1 MTFFLNKKIK
11 YVLIIVLISCSII
24 SFAQEKEVLTLKQVI
39 ALAEEK
45 SLDAF
50 KIQNLYQQSDYLYN
64 NFRANRLPT
73 LSLDIEP
80 LTLNRR
86 VEQRFNSS
94 LGRDQFTDI
103 ETLNTN
109 IGLSV
114 TQNIFATGGKI
125 SLNSSVNRFENIGD
139 IKNLSF
145 NNTLIN
151 LRLDQEIF
159 GFNSFK
165 WNKKIEPLKYEK
177 ARIEFVEENEDLH
190 IKATERFFNLA
201 TAELNLKNIEINLK
215 NSLKLYNIGKN
226 RFKIATINQE
236 ELLNL
241 ELNVLN
247 NQTELQKAKR
257 RLVDYQFEL
266 NIFLGFESNREIS
279 LNTKEEIPL
288 IDIDLS
294 KALEMAKSNSSQLLN
309 LKLGALRAEEQL
321 ARAKANR
328 RLSPNLI
335 ASVGLNKSGNRLD
348 DTFIDP
354 LNQNRVSLSVN
365 VPILNWGI
373 AKRNVL
379 IAEDQSKITN
389 MEQSQTEQEFLQKV
403 RGQVIDFN
411 LQKELVNNALKT
423 KEVAVKSYELV
434 LERFK
439 YGNVDIIKLN
449 NSISAKDRAVNGY
462 INSLKEYWLNYYR
475 LRKITLMN
483 LETGEKIIKMFDQK
497 LGLD

>member
-1 MTFFLNKKIK
+1 MIFFLNKKTNYLFITLFISFSLASFTQEREGLTLDK
-11 YVLIIVLISCSII
+11 VIVL
-24 SFAQEKEVLTLKQVI
+24 
-39 ALAEEK
+39 AEQK

-50 KIQNLYQQSDYLYN
+50 KAQNLYQQSDYLYK

-73 LSLDIEP
+73 LSLDLEP

-109 IGLSV
+109 IGLSIA
-114 TQNIFATGGKI
+114 QNIFATGGRI
-125 SLNSSVNRFENIGD
+125 SLNSSINRFENIGD
-139 IKNLSF
+139 IENLSF
-145 NNTLIN
+145 NNTLFN

-159 GFNSFK
+159 GFNRFK

-177 ARIEFVEENEDLH
+177 ARIEFIEKNEDLH
-190 IKATERFFNLA
+190 ITAAERFFNLA
-201 TAELNLKNIEINLK
+201 TAELNLKNIETNLK
-215 NSLKLYNIGKN
+215 NSLKLYNIGKE
-226 RFKIATINQE
+226 RFKIATLNQE

-247 NQTELQKAKR
+247 SQTELQKAKR

-266 NIFLGFESNREIS
+266 NIFLGFESNRAIS
-279 LNTKEEIPL
+279 LNVIEEIPL
-288 IDIDLS
+288 IDIDLAE
-294 KALEMAKSNSSQLLN
+294 ALEMAKANSSQLLN

-321 ARAKANR
+321 AQAKANR
-328 RLSPNLI
+328 RLSPNLT
-335 ASVGLNKSGNRLD
+335 ASIGLNKSGNRLD

-354 LNQNRVSLSVN
+354 LNQNRISLKIN

-379 IAEDQSKITN
+379 IAEHQSKITY
-389 MEQSQTEQEFLQKV
+389 MEQDQTEQEFLQKV
-403 RGQVIDFN
+403 RDQVIDFN
-411 LQKELVNNALKT
+411 LQKELVTNALKS
-423 KEVAVKSYELV
+423 KEVAVKSNELV

-439 YGNVDIIKLN
+439 YGNVDIIRLN
-449 NSISAKDRAVNGY
+449 NSIRAKDKAVNGY

-475 LRKITLMN
+475 LRKITLMD
-483 LETGEKIIKMFDQK
+483 LETGKKISRLFDQK